1 MAAATNGYGH
11 ELVFGALVEGPVD
24 RPLDVLTLATVMEE
38 AGLDV
43 VSLPDHPYWPQRLDT
58 FALMSAIL
66 TRTNRITVMSNL
78 ANLPLRPPPLLAR
91 TAATLDLLSGGRFE
105 LGVATGAQQLWQ
117 SIVADGG
124 PRRDAKQSVDALVE
138 AVEIIRALW
147 TSDAPVTKEGAHY
160 RLAGAAPGPAPAHE
174 IPIWFGAY
182 QPRMLRLTGA
192 LADAWIPSSPGMPPE
207 RLPEANRIIDEAAL
221 AAGRKPEDVRRG
233 YNIDGDFSVDEY
245 GVGQPLLKGSP
256 SADWAEQLADLAL
269 NHGIS
274 SFFLYRVESADVL
287 RRFAAEVV
295 PAVRELVTAG

>member
-1 MAAATNGYGH
+1 MTAYGH
-11 ELVFGALVEGPVD
+11 ELVFGAMVEAPAD
-24 RPLDVLTLATVMEE
+24 RPLEVLSVAAVMEE

-43 VSLPDHPYWPQRLDT
+43 IALPDHPYWTHRLDT
-58 FALMSAIL
+58 FAVMAAVLA
-66 TRTNRITVMSNL
+66 RTSRITVMSNL
-78 ANLPLRPPPLLAR
+78 ANLPLRPPPVLAR

-105 LGVATGAQQLWQ
+105 LGVGNGAQQLWS
-117 SIVADGG
+117 SIVAEGG
-124 PRRDAKQSVDALVE
+124 PQRDAKQSVDALVE

-147 TSDAPVTKEGAHY
+147 TSDAPVAKEGAHY
-160 RLAGAAPGPAPAHE
+160 RLDGAAPGPAPAHE

-233 YNIDGDFSVDEY
+233 YNVEGEFSTDVAYSPGE
-245 GVGQPLLKGSP
+245 PLLKGPP
-256 SADWAEQLADLAL
+256 SRVWAEQLADLAL

-274 SFFLYRVESADVL
+274 SFFLYRVEEADLL

-295 PAVRELVTAG
+295 PAVREIVAAH